1 MLVNSLCFVR
11 IGNQPDGI
19 ERYRY
24 RNRYRYRK
32 KGYLRETSALLE
44 TFLTLLDIY
53 PTISILYFVLGL
65 S

>member
-1 MLVNSLCFVR
+1 MLVNSLCLVK
-11 IGNQPDGI
+11 IGNQPDSI
-19 ERYRY
+19 E
-24 RNRYRYRK
+24 RYRYRK
-32 KGYLRETSALLE
+32 KGYSRETSVLLE